1 MGLDPFLYSTKG
13 ERRAVSV
20 FMILLALTFLFRYYI
35 YPSVKNS
42 SQEVSSANE
51 TPDSVFVAKYE
62 MFRNTLVEDKKFEKF
77 NKRPVPELFRFDPNI
92 ADSATFIR
100 LGFKPFIASNIIK
113 YRNKGGVFRTK
124 ESLSKIY
131 GVDSSFFKV
140 LLPYIN
146 IDSAVFVS
154 SHDAAIDTSGI
165 FINIKFTEKRIVEL
179 NTCDTTLLK
188 MIPGIGSYYASAI
201 ISYRDRLGGFC
212 AINQLREIQSIPDSV
227 YNNINEWLCADS
239 DHIIPLDVN
248 TLYVA
253 ALKRH
258 PYINF
263 YQAKAIVDIRRE
275 RGRIKSFEDLELL
288 DEFSNAD
295 FERLKAYVRF

>member
-1 MGLDPFLYSTKG
+1 MGLDPFLYYTKG

-62 MFRNTLVEDKKFEKF
+62 MFRNALVEDKKFEKF

-131 GVDSSFFKV
+131 GVDSLFFKV

>member
-1 MGLDPFLYSTKG
+1 M
-13 ERRAVSV
+13 
-20 FMILLALTFLFRYYI
+20 LFR
-35 YPSVKNS
+35 S
-42 SQEVSSANE
+42 
-51 TPDSVFVAKYE
+51 
-62 MFRNTLVEDKKFEKF
+62 
-77 NKRPVPELFRFDPNI
+77 
-92 ADSATFIR
+92 
-100 LGFKPFIASNIIK
+100 
-113 YRNKGGVFRTK
+113 
-124 ESLSKIY
+124 
-131 GVDSSFFKV
+131 
-140 LLPYIN
+140 
-146 IDSAVFVS
+146 
-154 SHDAAIDTSGI
+154 
-165 FINIKFTEKRIVEL
+165 KFTEKRIVEL

-227 YNNINEWLCADS
+227 YNNINEWLCAES